1 VAIAFVALSSAVF
14 ASTFTFDKLQ
24 EIRVVGPCPFLTLA
38 VLAVVV
44 LRRTRPAQPR
54 PFTTSMYAVP
64 LFVVASLALI
74 GNIAV
79 QHSVSTLA
87 TFGYSVLGVPVYYAW
102 QAARRVGSVG

>member
-1 VAIAFVALSSAVF
+1 
-14 ASTFTFDKLQ
+14 
-24 EIRVVGPCPFLTLA
+24 
-38 VLAVVV
+38 
-44 LRRTRPAQPR
+44 
-54 PFTTSMYAVP
+54 MYAVP